1 MPISISRTGPIAVPE
16 ITQEQRDILWAQVLR
31 AYIRENPELLT
42 EKTITLQQSV
52 RLRTTAAER

>member
-42 EKTITLQQSV
+42 EKTITLQQLS
-52 RLRTTAAER
+52 LIHI

>member
-42 EKTITLQQSV
+42 EKTITLQQSA